1 MKLQTNTVA
10 VPFVPSS
17 APFNEQQRAWLN
29 GYFAG
34 LMSFAGTG
42 SDSSGQVTAPAKA
55 KVALTIL
62 FGSQSGTAEG
72 LAKKLAKESSSL
84 GFASVVKEANACTLD
99 ELSKAGRLL
108 LLTSTWGE
116 GEAPDNA
123 AQLLT
128 VLTAADAPKL
138 EKLSF
143 SVLALGDKNYSDFC
157 GAGRKFDEAF
167 EKLGAKRILPRVE
180 CDLDYE
186 AAAKAWAQAAFKAL
200 SALDGDPESS
210 PSPVAENKP
219 ATTDNHATPVEA
231 GYSRKNPFPARLLIN
246 RKLNGNDSAKDTRHF
261 EISLQGSG
269 LSYEVG

>member
-1 MKLQTNTVA
+1 MKPENNTVA
-10 VPFVPSS
+10 VPCVPVS
-17 APFNEQQRAWLN
+17 APFNAQQRAWLN

-34 LMSFAGTG
+34 LTSFAGTG
-42 SDSSGQVTAPAKA
+42 SASAGEVAAPAKA

-72 LAKKLAKESSSL
+72 LAKKLAKESASL
-84 GFASVVKEANACTLD
+84 GFAASVKEANACTLD

-116 GEAPDNA
+116 GDAPDNA

-128 VLTAADAPKL
+128 ALTAADAPKL
-138 EKLSF
+138 DKLSF

-167 EKLGAKRILPRVE
+167 EKLGAKRVLPRVE

-186 AAAKAWAQAAFKAL
+186 AAAKTWAEAAFKAL
-200 SALDGDPESS
+200 SEVD
-210 PSPVAENKP
+210 
-219 ATTDNHATPVEA
+219 A
-231 GYSRKNPFPARLLIN
+231 GP
-246 RKLNGNDSAKDTRHF
+246 
-261 EISLQGSG
+261 EISP
-269 LSYEVG
+269 